1 MKGFGERLKSAR
13 KMAGFDLP
21 EDLATNL
28 GIKAPAYRK
37 YERGDAWPPFE
48 ALVKISA
55 ITGVSL
61 HWLIM
66 GVGPS
71 AAPLGTSA
79 APTKNES

>member
-13 KMAGFDLP
+13 TLAGFDLP

-28 GIKAPAYRK
+28 GLKAPAYRK
-37 YERGDAWPPFE
+37 YERGDAWPSFDT
-48 ALVKISA
+48 LVKISA
-55 ITGVSL
+55 STAVSL

-71 AAPLGTSA
+71 AAQLAMSA
-79 APTKNES
+79 GRS